1 MNEWIETITNDNDNE
16 TNLDD
21 GTIPDAI
28 VAASEHG
35 NEIDDETIKTV
46 SADRSSI
53 TNTLEHNTNNT
64 NQLQPFLIAVR
75 YGNTVHELVI

>member
-1 MNEWIETITNDNDNE
+1 MYSPIVPQPNTSRRPEQNKTEQNKTKQNNE

-53 TNTLEHNTNNT
+53 TNTL
-64 NQLQPFLIAVR
+64 
-75 YGNTVHELVI
+75 